1 MIKFYFSTMN
11 KNLNLKIHIVKAYLV
26 HLLTGSGILLSF
38 FSIISILNDDKLL
51 TFLFLII
58 ALFIDVIDGNLARKY
73 NVKKFSPN
81 VDGVMLDSIVDYINY
96 VFIPCIIIYKFNY
109 VPEQFVIILP
119 ILILSISLFSFSYLK
134 IMTENYLYIGFPSI
148 WNVII
153 IYLSILDLDVWNNF
167 FILVIL
173 ILLKVIPI
181 KVIHPM
187 RYKNHR
193 IKNSVI
199 ALSLIFITLTLLLN
213 SLSINFLD
221 KFKSIFEIIWYILNA
236 YFIMFVIWINLNFKK
251 D

>member
-1 MIKFYFSTMN
+1 MIKFYFSKMN
-11 KNLNLKIHIVKAYLV
+11 KNLNLKIHIIKAYLV
-26 HLLTGSGILLSF
+26 HLLTGSGILMSF

-81 VDGVMLDSIVDYINY
+81 VDGIMLDSIVDYINY

-119 ILILSISLFSFSYLK
+119 ILILGISLFSFSYLK
-134 IMTENYLYIGFPSI
+134 IITDNYLYIGFPSI
-148 WNVII
+148 WNVIV
-153 IYLSILDLDVWNNF
+153 IYLSILDLNVWYNL
-167 FILVIL
+167 FIFLIL
-173 ILLKVIPI
+173 IILKLIPI

-187 RYKNHR
+187 RYENHKR
-193 IKNSVI
+193 KNSII
-199 ALSLIFITLTLLLN
+199 ALSLIFISLILLLN
-213 SLSINFLD
+213 SLSINLLGE
-221 KFKSIFEIIWYILNA
+221 FKSIFEITWYILNV
-236 YFIMFVIWINLNFKK
+236 YFTMFVIWINLNLKK

>member
-1 MIKFYFSTMN
+1 MK
-11 KNLNLKIHIVKAYLV
+11 KNLSLEINVIKAYLV
-26 HLLTGSGILLSF
+26 HLLTGTGILMSF

-51 TFLFLII
+51 TFVFLVI
-58 ALFIDVIDGNLARKY
+58 ALFIDVIDGNLARKF
-73 NVKKFSPN
+73 NVKKFCPN
-81 VDGVMLDSIVDYINY
+81 VDGIMLDSIVDYINY
-96 VFIPCIIIYKFNY
+96 VFIPCIIIYKFDY

-153 IYLSILDLDVWNNF
+153 IYLSILDLNAWNNL
-167 FILVIL
+167 FILLIL
-173 ILLKVIPI
+173 IILKLIPI

-187 RYKNHR
+187 RYKNHKR
-193 IKNSVI
+193 KNSVI
-199 ALSLIFITLTLLLN
+199 ALSLIFISLILLLH
-213 SLSINFLD
+213 SLGIHLFD
-221 KFKSIFEIIWYILNA
+221 KFIFIFEIIWYVLNI

>member
-1 MIKFYFSTMN
+1 MKKSS
-11 KNLNLKIHIVKAYLV
+11 NLNIYKLKAYLI
-26 HLLTGSGILLSF
+26 HLLTGSGILMSF
-38 FSIISILNDDKLL
+38 FSIISILNNDKLL

-119 ILILSISLFSFSYLK
+119 ILILGISLFSFSYLK
-134 IMTENYLYIGFPSI
+134 IMTDNYLYIGFPSI
-148 WNVII
+148 WNII
-153 IYLSILDLDVWNNF
+153 VIYLSILDLNVWYNL
-167 FILVIL
+167 FIFLIL
-173 ILLKVIPI
+173 IILKLIPV

-187 RYKNHR
+187 RYENHKR
-193 IKNSVI
+193 KNSII
-199 ALSLIFITLTLLLN
+199 ALSLIFISLILLLN
-213 SLSINFLD
+213 SLSINLLG
-221 KFKSIFEIIWYILNA
+221 KFKSIFEITWYILNV
-236 YFIMFVIWINLNFKK
+236 YFTMFVIWINLNFKK

>member
-1 MIKFYFSTMN
+1 MKKYS
-11 KNLNLKIHIVKAYLV
+11 NLNINVIKAYLV
-26 HLLTGSGILLSF
+26 HLLTGIGILMSF
-38 FSIISILNDDKLL
+38 FAIISILNENKLL

-73 NVKKFSPN
+73 NVKKFCPN
-81 VDGVMLDSIVDYINY
+81 IDGMMLDTIVDYINY

-153 IYLSILDLDVWNNF
+153 IYLSILDLNVWNNLL
-167 FILVIL
+167 ILLIL
-173 ILLKVIPI
+173 IILKVIPI
-181 KVIHPM
+181 KIIHPM
-187 RYKNHR
+187 RYKNHKR
-193 IKNSVI
+193 KNSII
-199 ALSLIFITLTLLLN
+199 AIGLIFISLTLLLN

-221 KFKSIFEIIWYILNA
+221 KFKLFFEIIWYFLNA
-236 YFIMFVIWINLNFKK
+236 YFIMFVIWINLNLKK
-251 D
+251 R

>member
-1 MIKFYFSTMN
+1 MRKSS
-11 KNLNLKIHIVKAYLV
+11 NLNIYKLKAYLV
-26 HLLTGSGILLSF
+26 HLLTGSGILMSF
-38 FSIISILNDDKLL
+38 FSIISILNNDKLL
-51 TFLFLII
+51 TFIFLII

-119 ILILSISLFSFSYLK
+119 ILILGISLFSFSYLK
-134 IMTENYLYIGFPSI
+134 IMTDNYLYIGFPSI
-148 WNVII
+148 WNVIV
-153 IYLSILDLDVWNNF
+153 IYLSILDLNVWYNL
-167 FILVIL
+167 FIFLIL
-173 ILLKVIPI
+173 IILKLIPL

-187 RYKNHR
+187 RYENHKR
-193 IKNSVI
+193 KNSII
-199 ALSLIFITLTLLLN
+199 ALSLIFISLILLLN
-213 SLSINFLD
+213 SLSINLLD
-221 KFKSIFEIIWYILNA
+221 KFKSIFEITWYGLNV

>member
-1 MIKFYFSTMN
+1 MRKSS
-11 KNLNLKIHIVKAYLV
+11 NLNIYKLKAHLV
-26 HLLTGSGILLSF
+26 HLLTGSGILMSF
-38 FSIISILNDDKLL
+38 FSIISILNNDKLL

-96 VFIPCIIIYKFNY
+96 VFIPCIIIYKFDY
-109 VPEQFVIILP
+109 VPEQFEIVVP
-119 ILILSISLFSFSYLK
+119 ILILSISLFSFSYLN

-148 WNVII
+148 WNVIV
-153 IYLSILDLDVWNNF
+153 IYLSILDLNVWNNLFIF
-167 FILVIL
+167 FILIIL
-173 ILLKVIPI
+173 KIIPI

-187 RYKNHR
+187 RYKNHKR
-193 IKNSVI
+193 KNSII
-199 ALSLIFITLTLLLN
+199 ALGLIFISLILLLN
-213 SLSINFLD
+213 SLSLNILD
-221 KFKSIFEIIWYILNA
+221 KFKQIFEITWYVLNA

>member
-1 MIKFYFSTMN
+1 MMKNNS
-11 KNLNLKIHIVKAYLV
+11 NLNKHVIKAYLV
-26 HLLTGSGILLSF
+26 HLLTGAGILMSF
-38 FSIISILNDDKLL
+38 FSIISILNEDKLL
-51 TFLFLII
+51 TFIFLVI
-58 ALFIDVIDGNLARKY
+58 ALFIDVIDGNLARKF
-73 NVKKFSPN
+73 NVKKFCPN

-109 VPEQFVIILP
+109 VPEQFIIILP

-153 IYLSILDLDVWNNF
+153 IYLSILDLNVWNNL

-173 ILLKVIPI
+173 IILKVIPI

-187 RYKNHR
+187 RYKNHKR
-193 IKNSVI
+193 KNSII
-199 ALSLIFITLTLLLN
+199 AIGLILVSLALLLN

-221 KFKSIFEIIWYILNA
+221 KFKSIFEIIWYVLNA
-236 YFIMFVIWINLNFKK
+236 YFIIFVIWTNLNFKK
-251 D
+251 N

>member
-1 MIKFYFSTMN
+1 MK
-11 KNLNLKIHIVKAYLV
+11 KNLSLEINVIKAYLV
-26 HLLTGSGILLSF
+26 HLLTGTGILMSF
-38 FSIISILNDDKLL
+38 FSIISILNEDKLL
-51 TFLFLII
+51 TFVFLVI
-58 ALFIDVIDGNLARKY
+58 ALFIDVIDGNLARKF
-73 NVKKFSPN
+73 NVKKFCPN

-134 IMTENYLYIGFPSI
+134 IMNEDYLYIGFPSI

-153 IYLSILDLDVWNNF
+153 IYLSILDLNAWNNLF
-167 FILVIL
+167 VLLIL
-173 ILLKVIPI
+173 IILKLIPI

-187 RYKNHR
+187 RYKNHKR
-193 IKNSVI
+193 INSII
-199 ALSLIFITLTLLLN
+199 ALSLIFISLTLLLH
-213 SLSINFLD
+213 SLGMNLFD
-221 KFKSIFEIIWYILNA
+221 KFKLIFEITWYVLNM